1 MIIKGKEYN
10 IEDIVENLN
19 IDSNIPMKR
28 ENGLVLR
35 NSQIEILKRYHID
48 YKKFNTLNS
57 LISEIEDILIEED
70 EEELEILS
78 IELQEQQYYNYTNK

>member
-48 YKKFNTLNS
+48 YKKFNTLN
-57 LISEIEDILIEED
+57 
-70 EEELEILS
+70 
-78 IELQEQQYYNYTNK
+78 